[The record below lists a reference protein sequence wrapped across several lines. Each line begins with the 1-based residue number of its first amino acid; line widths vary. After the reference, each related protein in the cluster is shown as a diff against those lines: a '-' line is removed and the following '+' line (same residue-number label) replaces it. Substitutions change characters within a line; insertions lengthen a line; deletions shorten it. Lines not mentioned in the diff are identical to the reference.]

1 MKPYQKATGDPNS
14 PSRSACRPFLLSI
27 IGMLISMLLFSGCAE
42 VKIPIHR
49 HLYRPE
55 LPKSVTQYYKG
66 KQIDMNGFEN
76 HDEMTKRWTYFSPD
90 KKIAYQA
97 SVPLE
102 YFVLDCFRDAFWLAG
117 ASVLKDSPVG
127 GIPDLSI
134 IIDRWTDQEFIFT
147 ATIVRDNA
155 LKFRNQYTV
164 TAPAANMNDTV
175 KLEKNVYEMM
185 NKAVLAVMTDPKF
198 QAVFK

>member
-1 MKPYQKATGDPNS
+1 MNPYQTMIGTKKIC
-14 PSRSACRPFLLSI
+14 RSILSSFLLPAAV
-27 IGMLISMLLFSGCAE
+27 MLISSLLLSGCAE
-42 VKIPIHR
+42 VKIPVYR

-55 LPKSVTQYYKG
+55 LPKSVTQFYKG
-66 KQIDMNGFEN
+66 KQIDMNSFEN

-90 KKIAYQA
+90 KKIAYVA

-117 ASVLKDSPVG
+117 ASVLKDSHIVS
-127 GIPDLSI
+127 IPNLSI
-134 IIDRWTDQEFIFT
+134 IIDHWTDQEFIFT
-147 ATIVRDNA
+147 ATVMKDNA
-155 LKFRNQYTV
+155 LKFRNQYTI
-164 TAPAANMNDTV
+164 TAPAANMNDTA

-198 QAVFK
+198 QIIFK